1 MSSRETK
8 ESPNGENAALGSVAR
23 VRGAGVALALLLAIN
38 LFNYIDRYVLAAT
51 EPDIR
56 ETLLLAADP
65 DDPNVKAKMGLLST
79 AFMVSYMLAAPIFGF
94 LAERTR
100 RWLLIAVGVTL
111 WSLASGASGLAGSFG
126 VLLLTRCLV
135 GIGEGAY
142 GPVAPTV
149 LSDFYPVAKR
159 GRILSLF
166 YVAIPVGS
174 ALGFVLGG
182 QVARLDPG
190 AESWRWA
197 FYAVVVPGLLLA
209 LWSLFM
215 REPQQGAADRLEPS
229 RRATMKDY
237 LILLRTPS
245 YVLNTLGMT
254 AMTFAIGALA
264 YWMPAY
270 LKEHEVPPFWGIEP
284 VPLFGIITAV
294 AGLLATLAGGF
305 AGDALR
311 ERIRGSYFV
320 VSGVGLCLGVPCAL
334 AFLVVPFPLAWLFIF
349 LAEFFVFF
357 NTGPS
362 NTILANVTHP
372 AMRATGF
379 AVNIL
384 IIHLFGDAASP
395 FLIGAIADRSGL
407 DVGFGVVSAF
417 MLLGGILWLFGVPYL
432 ERDTAAAP
440 HRLDSLQST

>member
-1 MSSRETK
+1 MTATGHNND
-8 ESPNGENAALGSVAR
+8 SPGNGGAARGTVAK
-23 VRGAGVALALLLAIN
+23 VPGAGVALGLLLAIN
-38 LFNYIDRYVLAAT
+38 LFNYIDRFVLAAV

-56 ETLLLAADP
+56 ETLLLARDP

-79 AFMVSYMLAAPIFGF
+79 AFMVSYMITAPVFGF
-94 LAERTR
+94 LAERVS

-111 WSLASGASGLAGSFG
+111 WSLASGASGLAGTFG
-126 VLLLTRCLV
+126 VLLVTRCLV
-135 GIGEGAY
+135 GVGEGAY

-159 GRILSLF
+159 GRVLSLF

-182 QVARLDPG
+182 LVARWNPA

-197 FYAVVVPGLLLA
+197 FYIVVVPGLLLG
-209 LWSLFM
+209 LWSVLM
-215 REPQQGAADRLEPS
+215 REPQRGAADRVQQS

-237 LILLRTPS
+237 LILLRTRS

-264 YWMPAY
+264 FWMPAY
-270 LKEHEVPPFWGIEP
+270 LKEREVPPLWGVQP
-284 VPLFGIITAV
+284 VPLFGAITAL
-294 AGLLATLAGGF
+294 AGLLATLAGGL

-311 ERIRGSYFV
+311 ERVRGSYFV

-334 AFLVVPFPLAWLFIF
+334 AFLMTPFPLAWVFVF
-349 LAEFFVFF
+349 FAEFFVFF

-362 NTILANVTHP
+362 NAILANVTHP

-379 AVNIL
+379 ALNIL
-384 IIHLFGDAASP
+384 VIHILGDAASP
-395 FLIGAIADRSGL
+395 FLIGAIADRSSL
-407 DVGFGVVSAF
+407 NVGFMVVSAF
-417 MLLGGILWLFGVPYL
+417 MLLGGIVWLLGAPHL
-432 ERDTAAAP
+432 DRDTAAAP
-440 HRLDSLQST
+440 HRLDQVS